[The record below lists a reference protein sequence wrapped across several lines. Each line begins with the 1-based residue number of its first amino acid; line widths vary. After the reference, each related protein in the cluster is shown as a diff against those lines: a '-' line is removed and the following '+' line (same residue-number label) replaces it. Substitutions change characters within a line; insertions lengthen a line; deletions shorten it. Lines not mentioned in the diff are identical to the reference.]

1 MAGTEGA
8 KTSAR
13 NRFPGKVSNVLSGPA
28 MSLVTLTAHG
38 YPIIAAV
45 TTQSVQD
52 LNLKTD
58 DSVVALVKATET
70 MLAKADAAGL
80 KISARNKISARITD
94 IRQGSAMT
102 ALSLTAGDLQMTAVI
117 TRHAAEEL
125 GFREGEDVTAF
136 FKATDVVLETA

>member
-1 MAGTEGA
+1 
-8 KTSAR
+8 
-13 NRFPGKVSNVLSGPA
+13 

-70 MLAKADAAGL
+70 MVAKADAAGL

-94 IRQGSAMT
+94 TRQGSAMT
-102 ALSLTAGDLQMTAVI
+102 ALSLKAGDLQMTAVI

-125 GFREGEDVTAF
+125 ALRTGENVTSF
-136 FKATDVVLETA
+136 FKATDVILETA